1 MTALK
6 NNATIYSII
15 LLALAVAG
23 NANASDY
30 FPFRVAFEDVPGV
43 AEITSGQVSE
53 GIEILKQ
60 ELDNDDAN
68 KGYVLATL
76 CGAYIL
82 ESSLEEATRVCT
94 DAVETFPGE
103 TAFNNRGVLRAFSG
117 DFEGAKEDFD
127 RARPQHMAEY
137 IEYLKTKDVGLIANG
152 NHDLLEDLAALHS
165 SVDVQSSVAMSAGS
179 ELERFDD

>member
-15 LLALAVAG
+15 LFALAG

-82 ESSLEEATRVCT
+82 ESSLEEATQVCT
-94 DAVETFPGE
+94 DAVDTFPGE

-127 RARPQHMAEY
+127 RARPRHMAEY
-137 IEYLKTKDVGLIANG
+137 IEYLKTKDVGLIADG
-152 NHDLLEDLAALHS
+152 NHDLLEDLAARHS
-165 SVDVQSSVAMSAGS
+165 SVDVQSSVAMSSGS
-179 ELERFDD
+179 DVERFDD

>member
-6 NNATIYSII
+6 TTIYSII
-15 LLALAVAG
+15 LFALAG
-23 NANASDY
+23 NAHASDY

-43 AEITSGQVSE
+43 AEITSGQVSA
-53 GIEILKQ
+53 GIEILKR
-60 ELDNDDAN
+60 ELESDDAN

-82 ESSLEEATRVCT
+82 ESSLEEATQVCT
-94 DAVETFPGE
+94 DAVDTFPGE

-127 RARPQHMAEY
+127 RARPRHMAEY
-137 IEYLKTKDVGLIANG
+137 IEYLKTKDVGLIADG
-152 NHDLLEDLAALHS
+152 NHGLLEDLKARHS
-165 SVDVQSSVAMSAGS
+165 SVDVQSSAAMSSGS
-179 ELERFDD
+179 EIERIDN